1 MTEGVSSRITRL
13 NQLLSGKTSGRKVPL
28 LDKETLL
35 DAFVALFNECQTDY
49 MQKDKNIA
57 TYVRK
62 CKLTFHW
69 IIILKVFFFVKVY
82 VKVFENNDFSLAL

>member
-1 MTEGVSSRITRL
+1 MAEGVSSRITRL

-35 DAFVALFNECQTDY
+35 DAFVALFNECQTEF

-57 TYVRK
+57 TYVKK
-62 CKLTFHW
+62 CKLQ
-69 IIILKVFFFVKVY
+69 IFFVLGVLC
-82 VKVFENNDFSLAL
+82 FCLFTCFNC

>member
-1 MTEGVSSRITRL
+1 MAEGVSSRITRL

-62 CKLTFHW
+62 CEF
-69 IIILKVFFFVKVY
+69 IFNILYSRFFCLFTR
-82 VKVFENNDFSLAL
+82 F

>member
-1 MTEGVSSRITRL
+1 MAEGVSSRITRL

-35 DAFVALFNECQTDY
+35 DAFVALFNECQTEF

-57 TYVRK
+57 TYVKK
-62 CKLTFHW
+62 CKLQIFFCSW
-69 IIILKVFFFVKVY
+69 CFVFLFVY
-82 VKVFENNDFSLAL
+82 MF

>member
-1 MTEGVSSRITRL
+1 MAEGVSSRITRL

-35 DAFVALFNECQTDY
+35 DAFVALFNECQTDF

-57 TYVRK
+57 TYVKK
-62 CKLTFHW
+62 CKLNIFY
-69 IIILKVFFFVKVY
+69 LCFVC
-82 VKVFENNDFSLAL
+82 L